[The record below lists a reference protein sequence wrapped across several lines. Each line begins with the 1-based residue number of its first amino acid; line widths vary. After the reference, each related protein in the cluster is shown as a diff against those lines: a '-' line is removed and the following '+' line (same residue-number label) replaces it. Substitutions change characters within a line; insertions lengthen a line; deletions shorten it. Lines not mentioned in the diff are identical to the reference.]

1 MKWSLFAL
9 LLVTLPVLN
18 GCYSFRPSKADPN
31 LQTYFVYRFEDNSL
45 ASPPELPA
53 LFTVELQDKIR
64 NQSRLKQ
71 DEFNPDVEFRG
82 AINRYI
88 ITSEAPEPGE
98 RTAIN
103 RLTIAVNVQYI
114 NHVKPEEDFDRV
126 FSFFFDF
133 PSEVQPS
140 DIQEEAHTTILAQIN
155 EDIFNAAF
163 NNW

>member
-1 MKWSLFAL
+1 MKWTSAFAL
-9 LLVTLPVLN
+9 LIIFWVLS

-31 LQTYFVYRFEDNSL
+31 LNTYFVYRFEDNSL
-45 ASPPELPA
+45 ASPPDLPA
-53 LFTVELQDKIR
+53 LFTVRLQDKIR
-64 NQSRLKQ
+64 NQSRLTQ

-82 AINRYI
+82 TITRYI
-88 ITSEAPEPGE
+88 VTSEAPEPGE

-103 RLTIAVNVQYI
+103 RLTIAVNIQYI
-114 NHVKPEEDFDRV
+114 NHIAEEQDFDRT

-133 PSEVQPS
+133 DSAVQLV
-140 DIQEEAHTTILAQIN
+140 DVQEEAHETILAQIN